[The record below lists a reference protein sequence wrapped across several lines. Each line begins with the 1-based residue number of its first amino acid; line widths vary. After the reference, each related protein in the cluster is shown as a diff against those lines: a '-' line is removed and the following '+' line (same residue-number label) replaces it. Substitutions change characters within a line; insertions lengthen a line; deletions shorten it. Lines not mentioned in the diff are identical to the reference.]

1 VNLGVPAGSN
11 RFPAR
16 ARFGR
21 PRASE
26 GDIPMTSHL
35 APDADS
41 VVPPHRATRV
51 RPAALAATALA
62 LLLGAA
68 MPASAQDAPP
78 AGRVISA
85 SPIQEN
91 GRPAGYSV
99 TYEYAGRQYTTRTDT
114 PPGPTIP
121 VQASAYGVTTY
132 PVAPQPALDGSPEPA
147 GRPAAPYAVTPE
159 PGVVVSGNGVP
170 YGAPAPVYPA
180 AYPAPVY
187 VAPAYA
193 YPAAPYVY
201 PPVGLSLNFGYSRGW
216 HHGWR

>member
-1 VNLGVPAGSN
+1 
-11 RFPAR
+11 
-16 ARFGR
+16 
-21 PRASE
+21 
-26 GDIPMTSHL
+26 MTSHL

-114 PPGPTIP
+114 PGSGMPTVPPMRSTNVPTNRVPPRRWVAPIP
-121 VQASAYGVTTY
+121 IRMASAITK
-132 PVAPQPALDGSPEPA
+132 
-147 GRPAAPYAVTPE
+147 
-159 PGVVVSGNGVP
+159 
-170 YGAPAPVYPA
+170 
-180 AYPAPVY
+180 
-187 VAPAYA
+187 
-193 YPAAPYVY
+193 
-201 PPVGLSLNFGYSRGW
+201 
-216 HHGWR
+216 